1 MAKGVAWFW
10 QTAHYD
16 DANIWK
22 QKSSSFWSG
31 SWYWCLLWWNGDN
44 ADKNHDGDDNGCE
57 RVFRTKRFFLFI
69 FIILIEMQ
77 FDVDI
82 IWNNNDIMG
91 CWYSSLSELRELLS
105 IALRELFNPEWLR
118 TKSWWFLAMYYLIS
132 QNMYW
137 YSVKQVHTA
146 NRTSKFSQS

>member
-31 SWYWCLLWWNGDN
+31 SWYWCLLWWNDDN